1 MTQQQ
6 NGKNNMIENE
16 QQPTR
21 QVILAGLD
29 QQNENF
35 DYEMTEL
42 ANLAAANN
50 MTVVGQIVQKLEK
63 PNASTYFGK
72 GKVIELKEAL
82 TYYDADMVVTN
93 DELSPSQLRNL
104 ETGTSADIMDRT
116 ALILDIFASR
126 AKTKVAKLQVAIAQ
140 LKYQLPRLRTSM
152 NVRLDQQTGGGG
164 GSFTSRGA
172 GETKMETNRR
182 HIQHQISLL
191 QAELANIEADDETRR
206 AYRTKQSIRNVALV
220 GYTNAGKSTIMN
232 GLLERFGDNPDKTVF
247 QADMLFATLETSVR
261 KIQLPDKQNFL
272 LSDTVGFVSKLPHGL
287 VAAFRATLAE
297 AADADLLVQV
307 VDYSDPH
314 YQEMM
319 ATTVATLKEI
329 GVGDVPMIT
338 VYNKADKIPEQT
350 YPEREADTL
359 LLSATDN
366 ASQDL
371 LVDVIKEHIFS
382 DYVTLTLHVPFDE
395 GQVVNELNEQA
406 AVHELDYDE
415 TGTILTVTLTPIQA
429 ARFSEYEVK
438 K

>member
-16 QQPTR
+16 QQPIR

-50 MTVVGQIVQKLEK
+50 MMVVGQIVQKLEK

-72 GKVIELKEAL
+72 GKVVELKEAL

-359 LLSATDN
+359 ILSATDN

>member
-1 MTQQQ
+1 
-6 NGKNNMIENE
+6 MIENE
-16 QQPTR
+16 QHPKR

-50 MTVVGQIVQKLEK
+50 MIVVGQLIQKLER

-72 GKVIELKEAL
+72 GKVTELKEAL
-82 TYYDADMVVTN
+82 EYYGAEMVVTN
-93 DELSPSQLRNL
+93 DELSPSQIRNL
-104 ETGTSADIMDRT
+104 EAGTQADIMDRT

-126 AKTKVAKLQVAIAQ
+126 SKTKIAKLQVAIAQ

-172 GETKMETNRR
+172 GETKLEMNRR
-182 HIQHQISLL
+182 HIQHQISLM
-191 QAELANIEADDETRR
+191 QAELTNIEADDETRR
-206 AYRTKQSIRNVALV
+206 AYRAKQSIRNVALV

-232 GLLERFGDNPDKTVF
+232 ALVKRFGDNKEKTVF

-261 KIQLPDKQNFL
+261 KIQLPDNQNFL

-297 AADADLLVQV
+297 AADADLLIQV
-307 VDYSDPH
+307 VDYADPH

-319 ATTVATLKEI
+319 ATTAKTLKEI
-329 GVGDVPMIT
+329 GVGDIPMVT
-338 VYNKADKIPEQT
+338 VYNKADQIPEQA
-350 YPEREADTL
+350 YPDRTGDTL
-359 LLSATDN
+359 ILSALDSK
-366 ASQDL
+366 SQDA
-371 LVDVIKEHIFS
+371 LVDVVKEHIFA
-382 DYVTLTLHVPFDE
+382 DYITTTLHIPFSD
-395 GQVVNELNEQA
+395 GQLVSELNEQA
-406 AVHELDYDE
+406 TVHELDYDE
-415 TGTILTVTLTPIQA
+415 SGTVMKVTLTPIQV
-429 ARFSEYEVK
+429 ARFEKYQVNE
-438 K
+438 

>member
-72 GKVIELKEAL
+72 GKVVELKEAL

-307 VDYSDPH
+307 VDYSDSH

-319 ATTVATLKEI
+319 ATTAATLKEI

-359 LLSATDN
+359 ILSATDN

>member
-1 MTQQQ
+1 
-6 NGKNNMIENE
+6 MIENE
-16 QQPTR
+16 QHPKR

-50 MTVVGQIVQKLEK
+50 MIVVGQLIQKLER

-72 GKVIELKEAL
+72 GKVTELKEAL
-82 TYYDADMVVTN
+82 EYYGAEMVVTN
-93 DELSPSQLRNL
+93 DELSPSQIRNL
-104 ETGTSADIMDRT
+104 EAGTQADIMDRT

-126 AKTKVAKLQVAIAQ
+126 AKTKIAKLQVAIAQ

-172 GETKMETNRR
+172 GETKLEMNRR
-182 HIQHQISLL
+182 HIQHQISLM
-191 QAELANIEADDETRR
+191 QAELTNIEADDETRR
-206 AYRTKQSIRNVALV
+206 AYRAKQSIRNVALV

-232 GLLERFGDNPDKTVF
+232 ALVKRFGDNKEKTVF

-261 KIQLPDKQNFL
+261 KIQLPDNQNFL

-297 AADADLLVQV
+297 AADADLLIQV
-307 VDYSDPH
+307 VDYADPH

-319 ATTVATLKEI
+319 ATTAKTLKEI
-329 GVGDVPMIT
+329 GVGDIPMVT
-338 VYNKADKIPEQT
+338 VYNKADQIPEQA
-350 YPEREADTL
+350 YPDRTGDTL
-359 LLSATDN
+359 ILSALDSK
-366 ASQDL
+366 SQDA
-371 LVDVIKEHIFS
+371 LVDVVKEHIFA
-382 DYVTLTLHVPFDE
+382 DYITTTLHIPFSD
-395 GQVVNELNEQA
+395 GQLVSELNEQA
-406 AVHELDYDE
+406 TVHELDYDE
-415 TGTILTVTLTPIQA
+415 SGTVMKVTLTPIQV
-429 ARFSEYEVK
+429 ARFEKYQVNE
-438 K
+438 

>member
-72 GKVIELKEAL
+72 GKVVELKEAL

-307 VDYSDPH
+307 VDYSDSH

-319 ATTVATLKEI
+319 ATTAATLKEI

-359 LLSATDN
+359 ILSATDD

>member
-16 QQPTR
+16 QQPIR

-72 GKVIELKEAL
+72 GKVVELKEAL

-307 VDYSDPH
+307 VDYSDSH

-319 ATTVATLKEI
+319 ATTAATLKEI

-359 LLSATDN
+359 ILSATDN

>member
-16 QQPTR
+16 QQPIR

-72 GKVIELKEAL
+72 GKVVELKEAL

-287 VAAFRATLAE
+287 VAAFCATLAE

-359 LLSATDN
+359 ILSATDN

>member
-72 GKVIELKEAL
+72 GKVVELKEAL

>member
-1 MTQQQ
+1 
-6 NGKNNMIENE
+6 MIENE
-16 QQPTR
+16 QHPKR

-35 DYEMTEL
+35 EYEMTEL

-50 MTVVGQIVQKLEK
+50 MIVVGQLIQKLER

-72 GKVIELKEAL
+72 GKVTELKEAL
-82 TYYDADMVVTN
+82 EYYGAEMVVTN
-93 DELSPSQLRNL
+93 DELSPSQIRNL
-104 ETGTSADIMDRT
+104 EAGTQADIMDRT

-126 AKTKVAKLQVAIAQ
+126 AKTKIAKLQVAIAQ

-172 GETKMETNRR
+172 GETKLEMNRR
-182 HIQHQISLL
+182 HIQHQISLM
-191 QAELANIEADDETRR
+191 QAELTNIEADDETRR

-232 GLLERFGDNPDKTVF
+232 ELVKRFGDNKEKTVF

-261 KIQLPDKQNFL
+261 KIQLPDNQNFL

-297 AADADLLVQV
+297 AADADLLIQV
-307 VDYSDPH
+307 VDYADPH

-319 ATTVATLKEI
+319 ATTAKTLKEI
-329 GVGDVPMIT
+329 GVGDIPMVT
-338 VYNKADKIPEQT
+338 VYNKADQIPEQV
-350 YPEREADTL
+350 YPDRTGDTL
-359 LLSATDN
+359 VLSALDST
-366 ASQDL
+366 SQDT
-371 LVDVIKEHIFS
+371 LVDVVKEHIFA
-382 DYVTLTLHVPFDE
+382 DYITTTLHIPFSD
-395 GQVVNELNEQA
+395 GQLVSELNEQA
-406 AVHELDYDE
+406 TVHELSYDE
-415 TGTILTVTLTPIQA
+415 SGTVMKVTLTPIQV
-429 ARFSEYEVK
+429 ARFEKYQINE
-438 K
+438 

>member
-1 MTQQQ
+1 
-6 NGKNNMIENE
+6 MIENE
-16 QQPTR
+16 QHPKR

-50 MTVVGQIVQKLEK
+50 MIVVGQLIQKLER

-72 GKVIELKEAL
+72 GKVTELKEAL
-82 TYYDADMVVTN
+82 EYYGAEMVVTN
-93 DELSPSQLRNL
+93 DELSPSQIRNL
-104 ETGTSADIMDRT
+104 EAGTQTDIMDRT

-126 AKTKVAKLQVAIAQ
+126 SKTKIAKLQVAIAQ

-172 GETKMETNRR
+172 GETKLEMNRR
-182 HIQHQISLL
+182 HIQHQISLM
-191 QAELANIEADDETRR
+191 QAELTNIEADDETRR
-206 AYRTKQSIRNVALV
+206 AYRAKQSIRNVALV

-232 GLLERFGDNPDKTVF
+232 ALVKRFGDNKEKTVF

-261 KIQLPDKQNFL
+261 KIQLPDNQNFL

-297 AADADLLVQV
+297 AADADLLIQV
-307 VDYSDPH
+307 VDYADPH

-319 ATTVATLKEI
+319 ATTAKTLKEI
-329 GVGDVPMIT
+329 GVGDIPMVT
-338 VYNKADKIPEQT
+338 VYNKADQIPEQA
-350 YPEREADTL
+350 YPDRTGDTL
-359 LLSATDN
+359 ILSALDSK
-366 ASQDL
+366 SQDA
-371 LVDVIKEHIFS
+371 LVDVVKEHIFA
-382 DYVTLTLHVPFDE
+382 DYITTTLHIPFSD
-395 GQVVNELNEQA
+395 GQLVSELNEQA
-406 AVHELDYDE
+406 TVHELDYDE
-415 TGTILTVTLTPIQA
+415 SGTVMKVTLTPIQV
-429 ARFSEYEVK
+429 ARFEKYQVNE
-438 K
+438 

>member
-307 VDYSDPH
+307 VDYSDSH

-319 ATTVATLKEI
+319 ATTAATLKEI

-359 LLSATDN
+359 ILSATDN

>member
-16 QQPTR
+16 QQPIR

-72 GKVIELKEAL
+72 GKVVELKEAL

-319 ATTVATLKEI
+319 ATTAATLKEI

>member
-16 QQPTR
+16 QQPIR

-72 GKVIELKEAL
+72 GKVVELKEAL

-319 ATTVATLKEI
+319 ATTVATRKEI

-359 LLSATDN
+359 ILSATDD

>member
-72 GKVIELKEAL
+72 GKVVELKEAL

-359 LLSATDN
+359 ILSATDD

>member
-16 QQPTR
+16 QQPIR

-72 GKVIELKEAL
+72 GKVVELKEAL

-307 VDYSDPH
+307 VDYSDSH

-359 LLSATDN
+359 ILSATDN

>member
-72 GKVIELKEAL
+72 GKVVELKEAL

-297 AADADLLVQV
+297 AADAYLLVQV
-307 VDYSDPH
+307 VDYSDSH

-319 ATTVATLKEI
+319 ATTAATLKEI

-359 LLSATDN
+359 ILSATDN

>member
-16 QQPTR
+16 QQPIR

-307 VDYSDPH
+307 VDYSDSH

-319 ATTVATLKEI
+319 ATTAATLKEI

-359 LLSATDN
+359 ILSATDN